1 MPSGPRPNRESGFAA
16 QFGTREHPVKQ
27 NHISKVLSILG
38 FSLSVLVVSYVMS
51 SVHVEGFELAV
62 AVAVVYGLLKFFL
75 YKVLVI
81 LFLPFVILSLGLFLV
96 VINAGL
102 LWTTE
107 RLIDGFAI
115 DGLFNTL
122 TASVFISILDVLF
135 RWVLP
140 FVWRKIINNGRER
153 IGPDG
158 GIR

>member
-1 MPSGPRPNRESGFAA
+1 MQKPPNPPGPRPNRQRGFAA
-16 QFGTREHPVKQ
+16 QFGTREHPVRQ
-27 NHISKVLSILG
+27 NRVSKVLSILA

-51 SVHVEGFELAV
+51 SVRVEGFELAV

-75 YKVLVI
+75 YKILVI

-122 TASVFISILDVLF
+122 AASVFISVLDVLF

-140 FVWRKIINNGRER
+140 FVWRKITGDRQH
-153 IGPDG
+153 GD
-158 GIR
+158 